1 MKFLFDLQ
9 DKYIKPLFEKG
20 GKFENLYPLFEA
32 GDTFTRTPPDVTKG
46 SPHVRDS
53 IDQKRLMV
61 YVIYALTPCILFGIW
76 NAGNQFNIH
85 NGIESTFTSDI
96 LRGSLMVL
104 PIIFTSYLVGGI
116 CEVGFAIIRKHEIN
130 EGFLVSGMLFPLTL
144 APTTPLWQVA
154 LGIAFGIIIGKEIFG
169 GVGYNILNPALTGRA
184 FLFFAYP
191 AQISGDTVWVGSLKD
206 TPIVNKILGIAEPS
220 AGWQAL
226 DGVTMATPLAVSAA
240 AENGINAVNSLS
252 MSGFNLAGMVIG
264 NISGSIG
271 STSVIAILLG
281 LGFLLLTGVASNK
294 IIFSGIAG
302 AAFMGLLFNILPTDN
317 SFANIPFYYHLAM
330 GGFMFG
336 IVFMATDPVSAA
348 ATDKGKIVYGFLIGV
363 LTVIIR
369 VANPAYPEGIML
381 AILFMN
387 VMAPMIDH
395 YVVQGHIKQR
405 TKYARALNHA

>member
-1 MKFLFDLQ
+1 
-9 DKYIKPLFEKG
+9 
-20 GKFENLYPLFEA
+20 
-32 GDTFTRTPPDVTKG
+32 
-46 SPHVRDS
+46 
-53 IDQKRLMV
+53 
-61 YVIYALTPCILFGIW
+61 
-76 NAGNQFNIH
+76 
-85 NGIESTFTSDI
+85 
-96 LRGSLMVL
+96 
-104 PIIFTSYLVGGI
+104 
-116 CEVGFAIIRKHEIN
+116 
-130 EGFLVSGMLFPLTL
+130 MLFPLTL

-252 MSGFNLAGMVIG
+252 ASGFSLAGMVIG

-387 VMAPMIDH
+387 VMAPLIDH
-395 YVVQGHIKQR
+395 YVVSANINRRMKR
-405 TKYARALNHA
+405 LKTT

>member
-9 DKYIKPLFEKG
+9 DKYLAPLFEKG

-32 GDTFTRTPPDVTKG
+32 GDTFARTPGDVTKG
-46 SPHVRDS
+46 APHVRDS
-53 IDQKRLMV
+53 IDQKRLMIF
-61 YVIYALTPCILFGIW
+61 VIYALTPCILFGIW
-76 NAGNQFNIH
+76 NAGHQFNVH
-85 NGIESTFTSDI
+85 NNIEGATFLTDMI
-96 LRGSLMVL
+96 RGSLMVL

-116 CEVGFAIIRKHEIN
+116 CEVTFAIIRKHEIN

-154 LGIAFGIIIGKEIFG
+154 LGIAFGIVIGKEIFG
-169 GVGYNILNPALTGRA
+169 GVGYNVLNPALTGRA

-191 AQISGDTVWVGSLKD
+191 AQISGDQVWVGSASKAPLVNQIMGY
-206 TPIVNKILGIAEPS
+206 TPTTT
-220 AGWQAL
+220 
-226 DGVTMATPLAVSAA
+226 DGVTMATPLGVAASTEGVSAEA
-240 AENGINAVNSLS
+240 ALADAGYTLS
-252 MSGFNLAGMVIG
+252 NMISGVIP
-264 NISGSIG
+264 GSIG

-281 LGFLLLTGVASNK
+281 LGYLMITGVASSR

-302 AAFMGLLFNILPTDN
+302 AAAMGALFNLLPLND
-317 SFANIPFYYHLAM
+317 SFASLPFYYHLVM
-330 GGFMFG
+330 GGFLFG
-336 IVFMATDPVSAA
+336 IVFMATYPVSAA
-348 ATDKGKIVYGFLIGV
+348 ASNRGKIIYGFLIGV

-369 VANPAYPEGIML
+369 VTNPAYPEGIML

-405 TKYARALNHA
+405 TKLARALNHA

>member
-9 DKYIKPLFEKG
+9 DKYLAPLFEKG

-32 GDTFTRTPPDVTKG
+32 GDTFARTPGDVTKG
-46 SPHVRDS
+46 APHVRDS
-53 IDQKRLMV
+53 IDQKRLMIF
-61 YVIYALTPCILFGIW
+61 VIYALTPCILFGIW
-76 NAGNQFNIH
+76 NAGHQFNVH
-85 NGIESTFTSDI
+85 NNIEGATFLTDMI
-96 LRGSLMVL
+96 RGSLMVL

-116 CEVGFAIIRKHEIN
+116 CEVTFAIIRKHEIN

-154 LGIAFGIIIGKEIFG
+154 LGIAFGIVIGKEIFG
-169 GVGYNILNPALTGRA
+169 GVGYNVLNPALTGRA

-191 AQISGDTVWVGSLKD
+191 AQISGDQVWVGSASKAPLVNQIMGY
-206 TPIVNKILGIAEPS
+206 TPTTT
-220 AGWQAL
+220 
-226 DGVTMATPLAVSAA
+226 DGVTMATPLGVAASTEGVSAEA
-240 AENGINAVNSLS
+240 ALADAGYTLS
-252 MSGFNLAGMVIG
+252 NMISGVIP
-264 NISGSIG
+264 GSIG

-281 LGFLLLTGVASNK
+281 LGYLMITGVASSR

-302 AAFMGLLFNILPTDN
+302 AAAMGALFNLLPLND
-317 SFANIPFYYHLAM
+317 SFASLPFYYHLVM
-330 GGFMFG
+330 GGFLFG

-348 ATDKGKIVYGFLIGV
+348 ASNRGKIIYGFLIGV

-369 VANPAYPEGIML
+369 VTNPAYPEGIML

-405 TKYARALNHA
+405 TKLARALNHA

>member
-9 DKYIKPLFEKG
+9 DKYLAPLFEKG
-20 GKFENLYPLFEA
+20 GKFERLYPLFEA
-32 GDTFTRTPPDVTKG
+32 GDTFARTPGDVTKG
-46 SPHVRDS
+46 APHVRDS
-53 IDQKRLMV
+53 IDQKRLMIF
-61 YVIYALTPCILFGIW
+61 VIYALTPCILFGIW
-76 NAGNQFNIH
+76 NAGHQFNTH
-85 NGIESTFTSDI
+85 NNVEGATFLTDMI
-96 LRGSLMVL
+96 RGSLMVL

-116 CEVGFAIIRKHEIN
+116 CEVTFALIRRHEIN

-154 LGIAFGIIIGKEIFG
+154 LGIAFGIVIGKEIFG
-169 GVGYNILNPALTGRA
+169 GVGYNVLNPALTGRA

-191 AQISGDTVWVGSLKD
+191 AQISGDQVWVGSASKAPL
-206 TPIVNKILGIAEPS
+206 VNQLMGYSSTAT
-220 AGWQAL
+220 
-226 DGVTMATPLAVSAA
+226 DGVTMATPLGVAA
-240 AENGINAVNSLS
+240 ASDGAASAQAALADAGYNLTNMI
-252 MSGFNLAGMVIG
+252 SGVIP
-264 NISGSIG
+264 GSIG

-281 LGFLLLTGVASNK
+281 LGYLMITGVASSR

-302 AAFMGLLFNILPTDN
+302 AAAMGALFNVLPLND
-317 SFANIPFYYHLAM
+317 SFAQLPFYYHLVM
-330 GGFMFG
+330 GGFLFG

-348 ATDKGKIVYGFLIGV
+348 ASNRGKIIYGFLIGV

-405 TKYARALNHA
+405 TKLARALNHA

>member
-9 DKYIKPLFEKG
+9 DKYLAPLFEKG

-32 GDTFTRTPPDVTKG
+32 GDTFARTPGDVTKG
-46 SPHVRDS
+46 APHVRDS
-53 IDQKRLMV
+53 IDQKRLMIF
-61 YVIYALTPCILFGIW
+61 VIYALTPCILFGIW
-76 NAGNQFNIH
+76 NAGHQFNVH
-85 NGIESTFTSDI
+85 NNIEGATFITDMI
-96 LRGSLMVL
+96 RGSLMVL

-116 CEVGFAIIRKHEIN
+116 CEVTFAIIRKHEIN

-154 LGIAFGIIIGKEIFG
+154 LGIAFGIVIGKEIFG
-169 GVGYNILNPALTGRA
+169 GVGYNVLNPALTGRA

-191 AQISGDTVWVGSLKD
+191 AQISGDQVWVGSASKAPLVNQIMGY
-206 TPIVNKILGIAEPS
+206 TPTTT
-220 AGWQAL
+220 
-226 DGVTMATPLAVSAA
+226 DGVTMATPLGVAASTEGVSAEA
-240 AENGINAVNSLS
+240 ALADAGYTLS
-252 MSGFNLAGMVIG
+252 NMISGVIP
-264 NISGSIG
+264 GSIG

-281 LGFLLLTGVASNK
+281 LGYLMITGVASSR

-302 AAFMGLLFNILPTDN
+302 AAAMGALFNLLPLND
-317 SFANIPFYYHLAM
+317 SFASLPFYYHLVM
-330 GGFMFG
+330 GGFLFG

-348 ATDKGKIVYGFLIGV
+348 ASNRGKIIYGFLIGV

-369 VANPAYPEGIML
+369 VTNPAYPEGIML

-405 TKYARALNHA
+405 TKLARALNHA